1 MPIYSTPLSAFKMST
16 PRISD
21 PEFEAKKAAART
33 AARARVRAD
42 PAKETKLAA
51 IRAKVQLRI
60 AKVQLRIAKEDAE
73 RLADFKGDWP
83 SDD

>member
-21 PEFEAKKAAART
+21 LEFEAKKAAART

-60 AKVQLRIAKEDAE
+60 AKEDAE

>member
-1 MPIYSTPLSAFKMST
+1 MPFSSTPLPAFKMST
-16 PRISD
+16 PRMSSTMD

-33 AARARVRAD
+33 AARARIHTD

-60 AKVQLRIAKEDAE
+60 AEEDAE